1 MGLMI
6 ELGKIN
12 DHAVFMGYRRL
23 EDGSIGQAEMR
34 SLFRKKKDVIIAV
47 NGKFVIDY
55 TYQDVVSHLNYSK
68 RGKFAYIRLRPFD
81 VQTIIDDDLAS
92 KKRKREELSLEG
104 DISVTDEDLEVALDL
119 LRMSPDNCSVTFDN
133 TPGVDID
140 PTPVI
145 ARRTP

>member
-1 MGLMI
+1 
-6 ELGKIN
+6 
-12 DHAVFMGYRRL
+12 MGYRRL

-47 NGKFVIDY
+47 NGQFVIDY

-92 KKRKREELSLEG
+92 KKRKREEF
-104 DISVTDEDLEVALDL
+104 TDEDLEVALDL
-119 LRMSPDNCSVTFDN
+119 LRMSPDNCSATFDN

-140 PTPVI
+140 PTPVN
-145 ARRTP
+145 ARRNCPPTNP